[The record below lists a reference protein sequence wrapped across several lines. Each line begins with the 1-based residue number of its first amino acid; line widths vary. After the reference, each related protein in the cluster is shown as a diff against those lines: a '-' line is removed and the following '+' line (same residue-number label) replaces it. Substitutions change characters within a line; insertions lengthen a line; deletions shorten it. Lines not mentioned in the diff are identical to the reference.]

1 MDVED
6 AHNARKEKEA
16 LARKK
21 KQEQEDLELGL
32 MLGGLLLV
40 LILSA
45 YGIYELLDHCAKV
58 RCGR

>member
-1 MDVED
+1 MDVEE

-21 KQEQEDLELGL
+21 KKEQEDLEMGL
-32 MLGGLLLV
+32 MIGGLVLVIV
-40 LILSA
+40 LIA
-45 YGIYELLDHCAKV
+45 FGVYELLDHCAKV